1 MTRDAYGLKVVA
13 DRYEIMI
20 TDDMWRILKAREF
33 HIEQLNTSIG
43 VADELLDIVAEE
55 IKSWSETIREVYAV
69 DDADTWWKKLQLFVM
84 KKYVNFRQ
92 SQVCREAIE
101 IGVQK
106 ERLVKSLKIL
116 CPIYVESL

>member
-20 TDDMWRILKAREF
+20 TDDMWRILKEREF

-69 DDADTWWKKLQLFVM
+69 DDADTWWKSCNYL
-84 KKYVNFRQ
+84 
-92 SQVCREAIE
+92 
-101 IGVQK
+101 
-106 ERLVKSLKIL
+106 
-116 CPIYVESL
+116 